1 MEVAVAKLDHASRL
15 LPDNNRVIVA
25 KRSDPIDEFSQTRI
39 DFWIELKD
47 DFVLA
52 KRWPS
57 EKERGAVESSAV

>member
-1 MEVAVAKLDHASRL
+1 MAVAKLDHASRL